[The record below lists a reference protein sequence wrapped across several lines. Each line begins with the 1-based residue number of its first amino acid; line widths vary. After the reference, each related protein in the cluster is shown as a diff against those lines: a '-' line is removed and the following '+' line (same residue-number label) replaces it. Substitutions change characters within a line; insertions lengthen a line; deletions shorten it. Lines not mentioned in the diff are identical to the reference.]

1 MFDEKNSYQ
10 ELVNCHLT
18 LQDQLFRQTAAMFKY
33 CNNAGIAVSDSQFN
47 EFSKIFQQ
55 WIKRRENQNY
65 GPAVSSSNEEKAKQ
79 DALPP
84 ADQQENNRSNI
95 DLAQIIVIHNDLA
108 GKVGPATPGA
118 ILLIE
123 SELKK
128 ASRWR
133 FYFGLRF
140 LGPVRIVRAMMG
152 VSIIMLLLFLGIS
165 LFQEINLDNLAL
177 GLYDL
182 HGKVL
187 AYNLLFLLASAGI
200 GASFA
205 ALFELRSYITSRTY
219 DTVYATDYWIRF
231 ILGLV
236 SGLILAELV
245 PVQDMIESKS
255 YIGDMAKPV
264 LAMLGGFSVQAVYRI
279 LQRIVQTLETLVQGR
294 EVQDETEVKNKVKTE
309 AKKQNLKTR
318 TDFLSQLA
326 QIQKVIS
333 RGDDTDK
340 IKAAVDEVFAK
351 ASSFSGI

>member
-1 MFDEKNSYQ
+1 MPA
-10 ELVNCHLT
+10 LRCPIVN
-18 LQDQLFRQTAAMFKY
+18 F
-33 CNNAGIAVSDSQFN
+33 
-47 EFSKIFQQ
+47 
-55 WIKRRENQNY
+55 
-65 GPAVSSSNEEKAKQ
+65 
-79 DALPP
+79 
-84 ADQQENNRSNI
+84 
-95 DLAQIIVIHNDLA
+95 
-108 GKVGPATPGA
+108 
-118 ILLIE
+118 
-123 SELKK
+123 
-128 ASRWR
+128 
-133 FYFGLRF
+133 
-140 LGPVRIVRAMMG
+140 
-152 VSIIMLLLFLGIS
+152 
-165 LFQEINLDNLAL
+165 
-177 GLYDL
+177 
-182 HGKVL
+182 
-187 AYNLLFLLASAGI
+187 
-200 GASFA
+200 
-205 ALFELRSYITSRTY
+205 
-219 DTVYATDYWIRF
+219 RF